1 MTIEQD
7 KIFRLACDISDGT
20 VSAIDGSHTI
30 HQLIREARIEEL
42 KTFVGILNDIDPYQP
57 LDGTPRDY
65 VNGKFNDRIEQ
76 LNRSKAE

>member
-30 HQLIREARIEEL
+30 HQLIRKARIDEL
-42 KTFVGILNDIDPYQP
+42 NELLDNMYEDGYPDGCQVVHEHDIA
-57 LDGTPRDY
+57 
-65 VNGKFNDRIEQ
+65 DRIEQ